1 MLKEVLRERFSPV
14 THSRLWVSPPSSCD
28 FYSLGSMQG
37 QPADQSQRTLG
48 GREGKGREAG
58 GRQRDTEET
67 TSTDSRNGASLLTL
81 CYLAADCCTTAE
93 TMKGGRVSFTPQA
106 RTSPHVRDICN
117 QSIVEEDF
125 IKLLCKHFNEMHTLV
140 SVHSH

>member
-1 MLKEVLRERFSPV
+1 MLKEVLRERFPPV

-37 QPADQSQRTLG
+37 QPAGQSQRTLG
-48 GREGKGREAG
+48 GREGKREAG
-58 GRQRDTEET
+58 RETEET
-67 TSTDSRNGASLLTL
+67 ISTDSRNGASLLTL

-106 RTSPHVRDICN
+106 RTCPHVRDICN

-125 IKLLCKHFNEMHTLV
+125 IKLLYKHFSYEMHTLV
-140 SVHSH
+140 SVRSR